1 MLILYINIDQDV
13 ILKFHSKRNSELFL
27 INKVIYNVGN
37 AL

>member
-1 MLILYINIDQDV
+1 MLILYINIDQVV
-13 ILKFHSKRNSELFL
+13 ILKFHSKRNSDLFL